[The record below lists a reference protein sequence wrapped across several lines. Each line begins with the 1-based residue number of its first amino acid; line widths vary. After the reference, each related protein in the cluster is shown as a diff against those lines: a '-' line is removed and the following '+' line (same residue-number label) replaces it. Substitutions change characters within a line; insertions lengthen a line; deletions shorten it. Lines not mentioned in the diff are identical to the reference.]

1 MYSLVHCRKWPQIEV
16 RVIPESLKDVV
27 LHLGHNQSWHNR
39 YQRTYAA
46 IKHLYYW
53 KAWDSC
59 IVLLQSCKPVQY
71 KKSKRPIWKAN
82 IWARSSANGVC
93 KYGLIGEFHP
103 PSSKGNRYALTA
115 VCMLTGYTFCIPLRT
130 NQLRRLRPPG
140 EITSPSRLVFVENY
154 WWTTAQNLK
163 WFIFQSHRTIGSWK
177 KIYSPPYYRP
187 QSNGRIEGFH
197 RFLKSCLAKH
207 ISRHC
212 EWDDVVPLATAS
224 YNWLPNQHS
233 KESPFFVMFGR
244 DAVTNLS
251 QLTKPKL
258 RYMGTE
264 DLILDLKLMSNIFQ
278 TQIHNLRMARE
289 RVIEGQQLVTKP
301 NIEVGDLVLVRDH
314 TSRCFMPKYKVD
326 FRVVRV
332 QGNRAEVK
340 DNNGKL
346 TWYHISDIKKTDMV
360 TKLICQLPDVDAFGR
375 TGRLSFDPERVK
387 DLGWVPNDWTH
398 KFNPDH
404 VKEATPAVKNTPKE
418 RSHQMELRSRNK

>member
-1 MYSLVHCRKWPQIEV
+1 MEFVSM
-16 RVIPESLKDVV
+16 D
-27 LHLGHNQSWHNR
+27 
-39 YQRTYAA
+39 
-46 IKHLYYW
+46 
-53 KAWDSC
+53 
-59 IVLLQSCKPVQY
+59 
-71 KKSKRPIWKAN
+71 
-82 IWARSSANGVC
+82 
-93 KYGLIGEFHP
+93 LIGEFHP
-103 PSSKGNRYALTA
+103 PSSKGNRYALTS
-115 VCMLTGYTFCIPLRT
+115 VCMLTGYTFCIPIKNKSAEEIVTAWRNHFAFPFVVCRKLLTDNGTEFKNDLFSRVAE
-130 NQLRRLRPPG
+130 QLG
-140 EITSPSRLVFVENY
+140 VERKN
-154 WWTTAQNLK
+154 
-163 WFIFQSHRTIGSWK
+163 
-177 KIYSPPYYRP
+177 YSPPYRP

-197 RFLKSCLAKH
+197 KFLKSCLAKH
-207 ISRHC
+207 ISRHR

-289 RVIEGQQLVTKP
+289 RVIEGQQPVRKP

-314 TSRCFMPKYKVD
+314 TSKCFMPKYKVD
-326 FRVVRV
+326 FRVVRI
-332 QGNRAEVK
+332 QGNRAEIK

-346 TWYHISDIKKTDMV
+346 SWYHISDIKKTDMV
-360 TKLICQLPDVDAFGR
+360 TKLICQLPDIDTFGR

-398 KFNPDH
+398 KFNPNH
-404 VKEATPAVKNTPKE
+404 VKEASSAAKNTPKS
-418 RSHQMELRSRNK
+418 RSHQMELRSRDK